1 MGGRLGA
8 LLRLGLLVAALAP
21 GIVKADET
29 SSPAAYVRHKII
41 PPPKVGRSPAATPAS
56 SNWWMGTAGI
66 ALALAA
72 FGGMSVAARKFLPQ
86 SESGP
91 LRVLGRTSLSP
102 KHAVYLLKA
111 GDKVLIVG
119 TGPQGSPTL
128 LGEMPPE
135 SAPAPSPMFARSR
148 AGSDA

>member
-1 MGGRLGA
+1 
-8 LLRLGLLVAALAP
+8 
-21 GIVKADET
+21 
-29 SSPAAYVRHKII
+29 
-41 PPPKVGRSPAATPAS
+41 
-56 SNWWMGTAGI
+56 MGTAGI

-119 TGPQGSPTL
+119 TGPQGPPTL

-135 SAPAPSPMFARSR
+135 ASPVPSPMFARSR

>member
-1 MGGRLGA
+1 
-8 LLRLGLLVAALAP
+8 
-21 GIVKADET
+21 
-29 SSPAAYVRHKII
+29 
-41 PPPKVGRSPAATPAS
+41 
-56 SNWWMGTAGI
+56 MGTAGI

-72 FGGMSVAARKFLPQ
+72 FGGMSVAAKKFLPQ

-135 SAPAPSPMFARSR
+135 SAPRSSPMVARSR

>member
-1 MGGRLGA
+1 
-8 LLRLGLLVAALAP
+8 
-21 GIVKADET
+21 
-29 SSPAAYVRHKII
+29 
-41 PPPKVGRSPAATPAS
+41 
-56 SNWWMGTAGI
+56 MGTAGI

-86 SESGP
+86 SESGL

-148 AGSDA
+148 AGGDA

>member
-1 MGGRLGA
+1 
-8 LLRLGLLVAALAP
+8 
-21 GIVKADET
+21 
-29 SSPAAYVRHKII
+29 
-41 PPPKVGRSPAATPAS
+41 
-56 SNWWMGTAGI
+56 MGTAGI

-72 FGGMSVAARKFLPQ
+72 FGGMSVAAKKFLPQ

-135 SAPAPSPMFARSR
+135 SAPASSPKFARSR